1 MSNFLLKIL
10 KLFILFG
17 KNTWGC
23 INRPYITYRRLSGK
37 TVNPG
42 QTIFIFILAIGYFT
56 FASLLRTGMR
66 NPYLLTIKFNSLL
79 AGGMIGFLGI
89 VVCFFILGKLVKVNV
104 QLLTVFVLW
113 AYSLLPTIIWF
124 FFTSFMFLLLPPPRT
139 LSIWGKLYSVFFMAF
154 SFAVA
159 FWKLI
164 LYYLTLRF
172 ALRLDLFRIVFISM
186 ILTPI
191 FAGYSVLMYRLGIFR
206 IPFV

>member
-23 INRPYITYRRLSGK
+23 INRPYITYRRLTQKSIDAK
-37 TVNPG
+37 
-42 QTIFIFILAIGYFT
+42 QTIFIFILAVGYFT
-56 FASLLRTGMR
+56 FASLLRTGVR

-79 AGGMIGFLGI
+79 AGGAIGFLGI
-89 VVCFFILGKLVKVNV
+89 IACFFILGKLIKANT
-104 QLLTVFVLW
+104 QLLTIFILW

-139 LSIWGKLYSVFFMAF
+139 LSIWGKLYSVFFIAF
-154 SFAVA
+154 SFALL
-159 FWKLI
+159 FWKII

-172 ALRLDLFRIVFISM
+172 ALRLDLFRIIFVSM
-186 ILTPI
+186 ILTPV
-191 FAGYSVLMYRLGIFR
+191 FVGYSVLMYRLGIFR